1 MAVFEYKGVDAK
13 SKAVSGVIEADSE
26 KAARI
31 KLRKMRIFPTKVV
44 PEGSGGGFKSIKLFQ
59 SVKVEEIATMCR
71 QLSVLLNAKIPLI
84 DSLAAVTDQVENPLI
99 KKALTDIK
107 GKVAEGARLGDC
119 LESYPDVFDAIFI
132 HMVKA
137 GEASGALDTVFDRLA
152 GFKEA
157 AADLKAKIKSAMM
170 YPIIMVLV
178 SFGMLGYL
186 FTSVVPKIAS
196 VIAKQ
201 NAVLPLPTQIVLGI
215 TEIIEGY
222 WFICLLAFIGLVMLF
237 LSWKRSA
244 SGRAR
249 LDEVSLKLPVFG
261 QLNMKIA
268 VSRFSR
274 TLGTLLNNGVQL
286 LQALD
291 IVKNVMDNTVLAKI
305 IDDVVVN
312 VREGESLSE
321 PLKRSGRFPS
331 MFLHMIAV
339 GEKTGQLENMLEK
352 VAENYDK
359 EVDAYVA
366 GMTSLL
372 TPVMLV
378 FMGGAVGFIVFAVLM
393 PILQLTQNQ

>member
-1 MAVFEYKGVDAK
+1 MAIFEYKGVDAK
-13 SKAVSGVIEADSE
+13 SKAVAGVIEADSE
-26 KAARI
+26 KGARA
-31 KLRKMRIFPTKVV
+31 KLRKMRIFPTKIV
-44 PEGSGGGFKSIKLFQ
+44 PEGSGGGLKNFKIFQ
-59 SVKVEEIATMCR
+59 SVKVEEIAAMCR

-84 DSLAAVTDQVENPLI
+84 DSLEAVIDQVENPLI
-99 KKALTDIK
+99 KKALADIK
-107 GKVAEGARLGDC
+107 GKVGEGARLGDC
-119 LESYPDVFDAIFI
+119 IEEYPNVFDGIFI

-137 GEASGALDTVFDRLA
+137 GEASGALDIVFDRLA

-157 AADLKAKIKSAMM
+157 QADLKAKVKSAMM
-170 YPIIMVLV
+170 YPVIMVLV
-178 SFGMLGYL
+178 AFGMLGYL

-215 TEIIEGY
+215 TEIIENY
-222 WFICLLAFIGLVMLF
+222 WFICIVGFVVLLMMF

-244 SGRAR
+244 SGKAR
-249 LDEVSLKLPVFG
+249 LDEISLKLPVFG
-261 QLNMKIA
+261 MLNMKIA
-268 VSRFSR
+268 VARFAR
-274 TLGTLLNNGVQL
+274 TLGTLLNSGVQL

-291 IVKNVMDNTVLAKI
+291 IVKNVMDNVVLAKV
-305 IDDVVVN
+305 IDNVVVS
-312 VREGESLSE
+312 VREGESLHE
-321 PLKRSGRFPS
+321 PLKRSGKFPS
-331 MFLHMIAV
+331 MFLHMIFV

-359 EVDAYVA
+359 EVDNYVS